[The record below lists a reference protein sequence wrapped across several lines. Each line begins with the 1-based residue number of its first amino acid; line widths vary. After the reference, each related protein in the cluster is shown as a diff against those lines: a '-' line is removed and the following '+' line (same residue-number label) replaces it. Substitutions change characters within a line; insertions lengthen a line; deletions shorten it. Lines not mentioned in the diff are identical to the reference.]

1 MAASNT
7 SILIKRSTATG
18 TPSSLKAG
26 ELAYSYLSNT
36 IFIGNSTGTG
46 VVNIGGQYY
55 TSQIDNASSA
65 NGSGTI
71 VKRDAMGN
79 ISVGYITAA
88 GISVSNLNANTANLA
103 TYATQLQ
110 NPQYF
115 GAYGDATAANVIFN
129 GTANVEL
136 GFTLATV
143 NSNVGAYGNTT
154 SIPTITVDA
163 KGRITSISN
172 NTIAT
177 SFTVSGNT
185 GSGSQQGGGT
195 LTIEGNGT
203 GITTTV
209 TGSGGSET
217 VLIATDNTVLRSN
230 TSGVGPQTIG
240 TDLSISGNLIVSG
253 TTTYVNTSIIQTNE
267 SVLHLAANN
276 TVGDVIDIGF
286 VGDYNN
292 GSSNLSTGLIRD
304 AGSKN
309 YYLFANVAAGSVT
322 GNTIANNLFT
332 QGNTATLYTN
342 INGYQGTF
350 ATANIT
356 NATVGTLSL
365 TNALAVG
372 QGGTGQTTFAAG
384 EILIGNGSGALQ
396 VLANTGTAG
405 TYGNSAYIPVVT
417 TDAYGRVSGV
427 TNTAIAIAASQ
438 ITSGQVSIAQG
449 GTNNSSYVNNEI
461 TYFNGSSIVSLANTG
476 TAGTYGNA
484 AYIPVVTTDGFGR
497 VSGVSNTAI
506 AIPASQLTNGT
517 TGSGAVVLAASPTLT
532 GTTTAATLN
541 VSQLNVTTLNVT
553 YSNVNSVTA
562 NSINIGSL
570 TYAATGAFV
579 AFGSNAN
586 NYQQV
591 VIENAN
597 TGTQAS
603 ADFIVSNLGSSD
615 TNLYG
620 DFGIN
625 GINFS
630 GAPGALNVAN
640 NVYLYSQGTDLAI
653 GTGSSNA
660 IHFVVN
666 SGATDAMTIA
676 ANGYV
681 SIAQALATVYGGTG
695 QTSFSQ
701 NGIIYGNGTGAL
713 QVTAAAG
720 GADQTWSNQILTVNN
735 TGVPTWTTTMDGGS
749 F

>member
-136 GFTLATV
+136 GITLATV

-372 QGGTGQTTFAAG
+372 QGGTGATSFTAG
-384 EILIGNGSGALQ
+384 SIVVGNGTGALQ

-405 TYGNSAYIPVVT
+405 TYANAAYVPVIT
-417 TDAYGRVSGV
+417 TDAYGRVSNI
-427 TNTAIAIAASQ
+427 TNTAIAISASQ
-438 ITSGQVSIAQG
+438 VTSGTLAIAQG
-449 GTNNSSYVNNEI
+449 GTNSSSFNSNQI
-461 TYFNGSSIVSLANTG
+461 TYYNGTAIVSLANTG
-476 TAGTYGNA
+476 TAGTYGAIN
-484 AYIPVVTTDGFGR
+484 YIPIITTDGFGR
-497 VSGVSNTAI
+497 VSSVSNTAI
-506 AIPASQLTNGT
+506 GGLS
-517 TGSGAVVLAASPTLT
+517 
-532 GTTTAATLN
+532 
-541 VSQLNVTTLNVT
+541 VSQ
-553 YSNVNSVTA
+553 
-562 NSINIGSL
+562 
-570 TYAATGAFV
+570 
-579 AFGSNAN
+579 
-586 NYQQV
+586 
-591 VIENAN
+591 
-597 TGTQAS
+597 
-603 ADFIVSNLGSSD
+603 
-615 TNLYG
+615 
-620 DFGIN
+620 
-625 GINFS
+625 
-630 GAPGALNVAN
+630 
-640 NVYLYSQGTDLAI
+640 
-653 GTGSSNA
+653 
-660 IHFVVN
+660 
-666 SGATDAMTIA
+666 
-676 ANGYV
+676 
-681 SIAQALATVYGGTG
+681 GGTG
-695 QTSFSQ
+695 AATFGSGQ
-701 NGIIYGNGTGAL
+701 ILIGNGTGAISSL
-713 QVTAAAG
+713 ANTSFSNTGIAAANSTITSLSVDAYGRTTAAIYTAIAGLTVGQGGTGQSSFTSQGIVYGNGTSGLSVTAAASTS
-720 GADQTWSNQILTVNN
+720 DQTWSNQILTVNN
-735 TGVPTWTTTMDGGS
+735 SGVPTWTTTMDGGT